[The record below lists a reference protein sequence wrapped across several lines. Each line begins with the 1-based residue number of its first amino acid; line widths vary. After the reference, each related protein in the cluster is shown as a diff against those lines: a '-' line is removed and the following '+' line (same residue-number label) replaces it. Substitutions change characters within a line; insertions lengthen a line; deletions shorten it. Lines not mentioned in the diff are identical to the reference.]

1 MRPPFLPTTLAAAVV
16 IILCGCSE
24 TMYQSES
31 PVKQP
36 VAGKLVLR
44 GVTVVDTRNGSLT
57 PNMNIVAEAG
67 KIISIAPTGGM
78 AVDASFESI
87 DATGKFVV
95 PGYLDMHA
103 HVLGHPDNPTG
114 NLALMLANGIT
125 GYRQMHGSPALLA
138 ARRAGTLPLTLD
150 APVLLASPGQLL
162 TPFNA
167 RNQEVAI
174 ETVREQKAQGADFIK
189 IGLVS
194 PDVALAVFAE
204 GKRLGIPI
212 AGHVPSDLD
221 VVEASKAGM
230 KSIEHL
236 GPGNGILVA
245 CSSDPVALRKL
256 APKMPAF
263 LKALPFKIPYADQIV
278 TRLLKNVVVNPAAAT
293 GPEEIAFIRQT
304 NETFDEEKC
313 KHVVAEFVKNGT
325 WQVPTLIRIRSSQLA
340 FEPEFQSDPNL
351 SYVSKDSV
359 ESWKSITNKFS
370 EKLTAESK
378 EMLRKTYLLD
388 LMLVKLLDS
397 AGVKMMTGSDVTGAG
412 WLVPGFSLHQE
423 FDELA
428 KSGLPPLRILQ
439 MTTINP
445 AEFLGR
451 MSTMGTVEPGKEA
464 NLVLLDANPIES
476 VLHLHKI
483 FAVVRGGFYRS
494 KRDLDVLK
502 SKVLAD
508 PPVN

>member
-1 MRPPFLPTTLAAAVV
+1 MRLPFFPTVLAAAV
-16 IILCGCSE
+16 ITILCGCSE
-24 TMYQSES
+24 SMYQNES
-31 PVKQP
+31 PIKLP

-44 GVTVVDTRNGSLT
+44 GVTVVDTRSGTLA
-57 PNMNIVAEAG
+57 PNMSILAEAG
-67 KIISIAPTGGM
+67 KIASIAPNGSMT
-78 AVDASFESI
+78 VDASVESI

-95 PGYLDMHA
+95 PGYVDMHA
-103 HVLGHPDNPTG
+103 HLLGHADNPSG
-114 NLALMLANGIT
+114 NLALMLANGVT
-125 GYRQMHGSPALLA
+125 GYRQMHGSPPLLA
-138 ARRAGTLPLTLD
+138 ARRAGTLPLTLN

-167 RNQEVAI
+167 RNKDVAI

-204 GKRLGIPI
+204 GKRLGIPT
-212 AGHVPSDLD
+212 AGHVPPDLD
-221 VVEASKAGM
+221 VVDASIAGM

-245 CSSDPVALRKL
+245 CSSDPVALRNL
-256 APKMPAF
+256 APKTPAF
-263 LKALPFKIPYADQIV
+263 LKALPFRIPYADELV
-278 TRLLKNVVVNPAAAT
+278 TRLLKKVVVNPAAST
-293 GPEEIAFIRQT
+293 GSEEIAFIRRT

-340 FEPEFQSDPNL
+340 FEPEFQNDPNL
-351 SYVSKDSV
+351 RYVSKESV
-359 ESWKSITNKFS
+359 ESWKAITSKFS
-370 EKLTAESK
+370 EKLSAESK
-378 EMLRKTYLLD
+378 EMFRKTYLLD
-388 LMLVKLLDS
+388 LKLVKLLDS
-397 AGVKMMTGSDVTGAG
+397 VGVKMMTGSDVTGAG

-428 KSGLPPLRILQ
+428 RAGLSPLRVLQ

-445 AEFLGR
+445 AEFLSR
-451 MSTMGTVEPGKEA
+451 TSTMGSVEPGKEA

-476 VLHLHKI
+476 VQHLHKI

-494 KRDLDVLK
+494 KQDLDALK

-508 PPVN
+508 PAVN